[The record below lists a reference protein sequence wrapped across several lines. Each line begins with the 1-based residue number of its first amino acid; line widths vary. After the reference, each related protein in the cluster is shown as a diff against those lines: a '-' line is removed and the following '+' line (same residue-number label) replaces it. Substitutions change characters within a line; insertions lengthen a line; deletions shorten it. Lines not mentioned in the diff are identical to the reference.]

1 MDQPFAFAMFLVAC
15 LAVFLALWLGSFGGD
30 DGKVAVDRKADERS
44 N

>member
-15 LAVFLALWLGSFGGD
+15 LAVFLALRLGSSDGD
-30 DGKVAVDRKADERS
+30 DGKAAVDRKADERF